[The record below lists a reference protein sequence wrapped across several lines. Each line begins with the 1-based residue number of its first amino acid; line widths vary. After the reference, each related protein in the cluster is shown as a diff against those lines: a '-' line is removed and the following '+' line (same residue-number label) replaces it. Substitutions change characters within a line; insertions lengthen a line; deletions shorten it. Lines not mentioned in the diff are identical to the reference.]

1 MAVYQSLTLTQL
13 AQDSA
18 ENTSRIRV
26 QWQSVQTGSSY
37 NQVSHTAKL
46 WLTVNGVEV
55 LADAIA
61 YTLPYGSTAVI
72 CDREFTVNHDENGQA
87 AVTAR
92 TWMDTRIS
100 AGVVELSKSLQL
112 TQIPRPT
119 AVTAPDTVMGSHCR
133 IVLTPRYPG
142 VQHSLFY
149 QFAGLSGYLTGSG
162 EAVEQETVFSGNG
175 VDFLLPEDF
184 MYQLPNQLSG
194 VCTLTCRT
202 YLDGQPVGEPQQ
214 TGFTAIVNEAE
225 CWPVLS
231 AAVRDINPETVALT
245 GSDRVLIAG
254 ASTAQCILT
263 PETYFGATVVQR
275 KIGDVVLEDSDGVV
289 MENIR
294 QIPVF
299 SLTDSRGLV
308 DTYTPRVTLIPY
320 YSPTCQAT
328 LTRLHPTD
336 GRAQLAVTGQWFS
349 GDFGAAVNSLQL
361 QYQVDG
367 GTWQTMAVTVQD
379 TGFTATAEL
388 TDMAYDRLYTLTLT
402 VTDRLSRVEKRLVLK
417 KSIPVF
423 DWGENDFHF
432 HVPVTVD
439 STLTVAGKPLLDY
452 IYPLGGVYISTLS
465 QSPADLF
472 GGQWEA
478 CNSTEPG
485 IYMWKRVK

>member
-119 AVTAPDTVMGSHCR
+119 TVTAPDTVMGSHCR

-175 VDFLLPEDF
+175 VDFLLPE
-184 MYQLPNQLSG
+184 
-194 VCTLTCRT
+194 
-202 YLDGQPVGEPQQ
+202 
-214 TGFTAIVNEAE
+214 
-225 CWPVLS
+225 
-231 AAVRDINPETVALT
+231 
-245 GSDRVLIAG
+245 
-254 ASTAQCILT
+254 
-263 PETYFGATVVQR
+263 
-275 KIGDVVLEDSDGVV
+275 
-289 MENIR
+289 
-294 QIPVF
+294 
-299 SLTDSRGLV
+299 
-308 DTYTPRVTLIPY
+308 
-320 YSPTCQAT
+320 
-328 LTRLHPTD
+328 
-336 GRAQLAVTGQWFS
+336 
-349 GDFGAAVNSLQL
+349 
-361 QYQVDG
+361 
-367 GTWQTMAVTVQD
+367 
-379 TGFTATAEL
+379 
-388 TDMAYDRLYTLTLT
+388 
-402 VTDRLSRVEKRLVLK
+402 
-417 KSIPVF
+417 
-423 DWGENDFHF
+423 
-432 HVPVTVD
+432 
-439 STLTVAGKPLLDY
+439 
-452 IYPLGGVYISTLS
+452 
-465 QSPADLF
+465 
-472 GGQWEA
+472 
-478 CNSTEPG
+478 
-485 IYMWKRVK
+485 